1 MKVLQDLRFFFREV
15 RKKPGLALTAI
26 ISLALGIG
34 ATTAV
39 FSVMYGLLANPFPC
53 KGADR
58 MIHLTVVNESGD
70 DWWIGVTGPQ
80 LKLLRQAKC
89 IESVAA
95 SWGTWNLTTT
105 DEDLPQDVPSVQ
117 LTGNAGTHF
126 GVPALLGRTL
136 IPSDD
141 PEGRDPEPVVV
152 LSYLFWQRH
161 FNSDRSVVGRRLQL
175 VHKNYT
181 IVGVLCPRSGAP
193 VASAAQ
199 RRCWLVGPAPVGA
212 GEASA
217 RSPTAV
223 RSPLRSAP
231 LHSWPSAPGINR
243 RPLPNRSACRVPP
256 TPGQGL
262 YVATPRLPPLSALYP
277 AGRPRAPVP
286 QPGRLALG
294 PQNATRD
301 RYPLGIELA
310 AGPGLPAPL
319 HRVAVVV
326 PFPPGS
332 GHLLPWR
339 TARKSPI
346 RLATPPSPPACA
358 RVPNPHNSGCGSALR
373 AGASVFAGPH
383 TGRQPSARSLPW
395 TPPNVRPAPPVDT
408 CSASPDR
415 PLPRPVPGSPSA
427 PGCSAP
433 GAPLLPSP
441 APSRGAPGRR
451 VASRSPPAGP
461 APVGS
466 PRRETNGPPRCATRH
481 PQYPPAAQNRLL
493 PTGRPWRKMPATL
506 GRFPWKRSWPA
517 DGWPPWPPRSVVGKA
532 PRARS

>member
-39 FSVMYGLLANPFPC
+39 FSVIYGLLANPFPY

-193 VASAAQ
+193 VASDAQ

-231 LHSWPSAPGINR
+231 LHSWPSIAYRFDDAIQLLLPKQVHGRRKPRPGGANPGHQRGLLRDNGWR
-243 RPLPNRSACRVPP
+243 RGIRQLWHGLQNH
-256 TPGQGL
+256 PGRQSDD
-262 YVATPRLPPLSALYP
+262 ATPILLPK
-277 AGRPRAPVP
+277 
-286 QPGRLALG
+286 
-294 PQNATRD
+294 
-301 RYPLGIELA
+301 
-310 AGPGLPAPL
+310 
-319 HRVAVVV
+319 RVA
-326 PFPPGS
+326 
-332 GHLLPWR
+332 
-339 TARKSPI
+339 
-346 RLATPPSPPACA
+346 
-358 RVPNPHNSGCGSALR
+358 
-373 AGASVFAGPH
+373 
-383 TGRQPSARSLPW
+383 
-395 TPPNVRPAPPVDT
+395 
-408 CSASPDR
+408 
-415 PLPRPVPGSPSA
+415 
-427 PGCSAP
+427 
-433 GAPLLPSP
+433 
-441 APSRGAPGRR
+441 
-451 VASRSPPAGP
+451 
-461 APVGS
+461 
-466 PRRETNGPPRCATRH
+466 
-481 PQYPPAAQNRLL
+481 
-493 PTGRPWRKMPATL
+493 
-506 GRFPWKRSWPA
+506 
-517 DGWPPWPPRSVVGKA
+517 
-532 PRARS
+532 